1 MISIRENIVRDVVR
15 RCHEALTP
23 TLVVRQPMV
32 AIPREQSPA
41 LIVTVVSDSPV
52 KRSNDRVERE
62 LVLRLTGL
70 ARDLDDGFAVADDLI
85 CRAHQA
91 VFLDRTLGGLAL
103 NLAEMESE
111 VQAEDA
117 DADAIAIPAQYRIT
131 YRVLAHDISLKG

>member
-1 MISIRENIVRDVVR
+1 MMSVREVIVRDVVR
-15 RCHEALTP
+15 RCQETLAP
-23 TLVVRQPMV
+23 TSVVRQPTV

-41 LIVTVVSDSPV
+41 LIVTLVSDSPV

-70 ARDLDDGFAVADDLI
+70 ARDLDDGFSVADDLI

-91 VFLDRTLGGLAL
+91 LFLDRTLGGLAL
-103 NLAEMESE
+103 DLAEMECE

-117 DADAIAIPAQYRIT
+117 DVEAIAIPAQYRIT
-131 YRVLAHDISLKG
+131 YRVLAHDISQKG